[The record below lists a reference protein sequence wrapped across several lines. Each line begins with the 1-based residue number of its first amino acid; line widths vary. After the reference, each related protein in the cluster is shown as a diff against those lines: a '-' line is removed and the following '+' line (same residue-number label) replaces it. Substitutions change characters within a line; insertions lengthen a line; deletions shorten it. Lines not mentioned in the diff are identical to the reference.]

1 MSKITALIVDDE
13 LLVAIFIKRVLL
25 KRGITVL
32 DIVYDGEKA
41 LHAIHLY
48 KPDVIFMDINIKGA
62 LDGISVI
69 RKAAVPK
76 ETSVFYISAYN
87 SLEIIEEA
95 MQTNPRNYLI
105 KPICEE
111 DIVIALGI
119 VKNSMQENMQKKKS
133 KHSIILGDRL
143 MYDITSQQLFLNNK
157 KIALSHN
164 ESKILNL
171 LVANINQRVSYEAI
185 KEIVW
190 KGREIADSTLRDAVS
205 TLRQKAPIL
214 NVENCYGEGYKLLS
228 QGEERS

>member
-1 MSKITALIVDDE
+1 MPEITALIVDDE
-13 LLVAIFIKRVLL
+13 PLVAIFIRRVLL
-25 KRGITVL
+25 KRGVDVL

-76 ETSVFYISAYN
+76 ETSVFYITAYN

-95 MQTNPRNYLI
+95 MQTGPKNYLI
-105 KPICEE
+105 KPISEE

-119 VKNSMQENMQKKKS
+119 VKNSMQENVQKKKNEQS
-133 KHSIILGDRL
+133 VILGDKL
-143 MYDITSQQLFLNNK
+143 VYDIASQQLFSDSK
-157 KIALSHN
+157 KIALTHN

-171 LVANINQRVSYEAI
+171 LVANINQKVSYEAI

-190 KGREIADSTLRDAVS
+190 DGREIADSTLRDAVS
-205 TLRQKAPIL
+205 TLRQKVSVL

-228 QGEERS
+228 PSEEQS